1 MKLLVA
7 SAAAAAAALALV
19 TSTTAATNSAERGKQ
34 LYMESCSS
42 CHGLALQG
50 IPNRGPKLRGA
61 GALAADFYL
70 RTGRMPLDK
79 PTDEP
84 LRGKPAFSRAE
95 IDALVA
101 YIGSFGG
108 PPIPAVH
115 PERGD
120 LAAGREVF
128 TAHCA
133 GCHQVVGEGG
143 IVTRAR
149 VPRVSGVAPL
159 DVAEAVRMG
168 PYLMPPFGEKL
179 LPQHDVDSIARYLQ
193 YTNDPDDRG
202 GWAIGHIGPVPE
214 GMVAWFIGALA
225 LVLIARTLG
234 ERNET

>member
-1 MKLLVA
+1 MKLLLL
-7 SAAAAAAALALV
+7 AAGAVAALVLV
-19 TSTTAATNSAERGKQ
+19 TAAPAANNAATRGKQ
-34 LYMESCSS
+34 LYMEACSS
-42 CHGLALQG
+42 CHGLALEG

-61 GALAADFYL
+61 GAQAADFYL

-84 LRGKPAFSRAE
+84 LRGKPAFSRPQ

-120 LAAGREVF
+120 LAAGRAAF
-128 TAHCA
+128 TDHCA
-133 GCHQVVGEGG
+133 GCHQVVGAGG

-149 VPRVSGVAPL
+149 VPPVNDVAPL
-159 DVAEAVRMG
+159 DVAEAVRIG

-179 LPQHDVDSIARYLQ
+179 LPQHEVDSIARYLQ
-193 YTNDPDDRG
+193 YAKHPDDRG

-225 LVLIARTLG
+225 LVLLARILG
-234 ERNET
+234 QRNEV

>member
-1 MKLLVA
+1 VKLLVV

-34 LYMESCSS
+34 IYMESCSS

-84 LRGKPAFSRAE
+84 LRGKPAFSRPE